1 MYETDV
7 AVTILQN
14 IVADASFAA
23 KNPKDFQVKIGD
35 QADFQKE
42 LAKYDKRLKDLLSN
56 PELPANLARMIN
68 DRLRVLNEI
77 KLIC

>member
-35 QADFQKE
+35 QADF
-42 LAKYDKRLKDLLSN
+42 
-56 PELPANLARMIN
+56 
-68 DRLRVLNEI
+68 
-77 KLIC
+77 